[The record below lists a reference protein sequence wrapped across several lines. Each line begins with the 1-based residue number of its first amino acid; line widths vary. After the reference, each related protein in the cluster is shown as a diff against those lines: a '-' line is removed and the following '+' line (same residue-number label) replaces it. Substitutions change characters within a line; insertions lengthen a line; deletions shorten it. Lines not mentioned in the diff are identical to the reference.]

1 MGIYIHFYEMQIPIF
16 VKQIFRE
23 KNISFRGCKST
34 DCQVVKTKIKIKNK
48 EVGQMKDRKK
58 TMIMVMSIVIAFAI
72 VGGIAIYGEC
82 QKAEYMAL
90 NFFRR
95 I

>member
-1 MGIYIHFYEMQIPIF
+1 M
-16 VKQIFRE
+16 KQIFRE